1 MLKKTL
7 ISVTAG
13 GLLTM
18 AAAAEN
24 TAIASK
30 KWEVGIGAA
39 GFIEGSSGD
48 GLQSTGAYALRTNY
62 RFKPAWSLTG
72 EYMFSPN
79 GNYRDRDD
87 RTDIHRVIA
96 SVDWDAYPDDYY
108 SPYLAAGI
116 GYEEFSGDAS
126 NRNGALAAFGGG
138 IRFNFTETI
147 GVNLEAKYK
156 MNLDHQDTNVL
167 LTGALNYRFGTSGD
181 NAE

>member
-1 MLKKTL
+1 MLKKILATV
-7 ISVTAG
+7 IAG
-13 GLLTM
+13 GLLTI
-18 AAAAEN
+18 AAAADS

-30 KWEVGIGAA
+30 KWEIGIGAA

-62 RFKPAWSLTG
+62 RFKPEWSLTG
-72 EYMFSPN
+72 EYMFSGN
-79 GNYRDRDD
+79 GNYRDHDNK
-87 RTDIHRVIA
+87 TNIHRAIA

-116 GYEEFSGDAS
+116 GYEEFSSDAA

-138 IRFNFTETI
+138 IRFNFTETL

-156 MNLDHQDTNVL
+156 LNLDHQDTNVL
-167 LTGALNYRFGTSGD
+167 LTGALNYRFGTAD
-181 NAE
+181 DTAE